1 MDFSFTPENERF
13 REAVRRFLAEHV
25 TDEIKAEMA
34 TSAVGKGL
42 GTATLNLIAAIG
54 ERGWIGMSW
63 PEEYGGR
70 NADLIDQY
78 IFEEELARAR
88 VPLNLGNFIEQAP
101 AIMAAGTEA
110 QKRYFLPRLV
120 RGEVTFALG
129 YSEPSGGTDLASL
142 KTRAVQDGDEF
153 VINGQKVFTTRA
165 EQSSHIYLMARTDP
179 DAPRHGGISIFLVPM
194 DTPGIT
200 VRPLW
205 TLPGGRTNEVFF
217 DDVRVP
223 KETLL
228 GEPGRGWYIG
238 AAALNLGRAGARR
251 YCIYVSPFEELLAYL
266 REDPHGRELARDPVV
281 QDRVAELY
289 VEAEVARLFTMRS
302 LSMVRRG
309 QNPPYEISSEKVWG
323 PEFQV
328 KATEVASQIM
338 GERFQ
343 AWEGEMA
350 PNGGSFPRQ
359 YVGAMVSTF
368 GHGSTQVM
376 RNAIASRGL
385 GLPKSR

>member
-1 MDFSFTPENERF
+1 MDFTFSDENESF
-13 REAVRRFLAEHV
+13 RAEVREFLDEHV
-25 TDEIKAEMA
+25 SPEIVQEMRA
-34 TSAVGKGL
+34 SAAGEGIGRLTRELIGK
-42 GTATLNLIAAIG
+42 IG
-54 ERGWIGMSW
+54 DRGWIGMSW

-101 AIMAAGTEA
+101 AIMHAGTEA
-110 QKRYFLPRLV
+110 QKAYFLPRLV

-129 YSEPSGGTDLASL
+129 YTEPSGGADLASL
-142 KTRAVQDGDEF
+142 KTRAVEDEDGF
-153 VINGQKVFTTRA
+153 LINGQKVFTTRA

-179 DAPRHGGISIFLVPM
+179 DVQKHKGISIFLVPM

-217 DDVRVP
+217 EDVRVP
-223 KETLL
+223 KDALL
-228 GEPGRGWYIG
+228 GQKNGGWYIG
-238 AAALNLGRAGARR
+238 ASALNLGRAGARR
-251 YCIYVSPFEELLAYL
+251 YCVYVSPFEDLLRYL
-266 REDPHGRELARDPVV
+266 REDEIGRELAADPVV
-281 QDRVAELY
+281 QDKMAQLYCEARVAK
-289 VEAEVARLFTMRS
+289 LFTMRS

-309 QNPPYEISSEKVWG
+309 ENPPYEISSEKVWG

-328 KATEVASQIM
+328 RTTEAASQIL
-338 GERFQ
+338 GDYHQ
-343 AWEGEMA
+343 LWEGDTA

-376 RNAIASRGL
+376 RTAIARRGL
-385 GLPKSR
+385 RLPKE

>member
-1 MDFSFTPENERF
+1 VRFAFTPENEAF
-13 REAVRRFLAEHV
+13 RAEIRAFLATHV
-25 TDEIKAEMA
+25 GDEVRDEMKRS
-34 TSAVGKGL
+34 SAGEGL
-42 GTATLNLIAAIG
+42 GPETRALILAIG
-54 ERGWIGMSW
+54 EQGWIGMSW

-78 IFEEELARAR
+78 VFEEELARAR

-101 AIMAAGTEA
+101 AIMVAGTEA
-110 QKRYFLPRLV
+110 QKAYFIPRMV

-142 KTRAVQDGDEF
+142 RTRAVEHEDHF
-153 VINGQKVFTTRA
+153 LVNGQKVFTTRA

-179 DAPRHGGISIFLVPM
+179 EAARHDGISIFLVPM

-217 DDVRVP
+217 EDVKVA
-223 KETLL
+223 KDALL
-228 GEPGRGWYIG
+228 GEKNRGWYIG

-251 YCIYVSPFEELLAYL
+251 YCTYVSPFEDLLEFL
-266 REDPHGRELARDPVV
+266 REDPHGQLLAEDPVV
-281 QDRVAELY
+281 QDKVAELHC
-289 VEAEVARLFTMRS
+289 EAEVARLFTMRS

-309 QNPPYEISSEKVWG
+309 INPPYEVSSEKVWG

-328 KATEVASQIM
+328 KATETASQIM
-338 GERFQ
+338 GDYHQ
-343 AWEGEMA
+343 LWEGEMA
-350 PNGGSFPRQ
+350 PSEGAFPRQ

>member
-1 MDFSFTPENERF
+1 MDFAFTPENERF
-13 REAVRRFLAEHV
+13 RAEIRQFLDEHV
-25 TDEIKAEMA
+25 TADIRAEMKTSREGA
-34 TSAVGKGL
+34 TVGPL
-42 GTATLNLIAAIG
+42 SRDLILKIG
-54 ERGWIGMSW
+54 EKGWIGMSW

-78 IFEEELARAR
+78 IFEEELSRAR

-101 AIMAAGTEA
+101 AIMVAGTEA
-110 QKRYFLPRLV
+110 QKSYFIPRMV

-142 KTRAVQDGDEF
+142 KTRAIEDEEGF

-179 DAPRHGGISIFLVPM
+179 SASRHDGISIFLVPM

-217 DDVRVP
+217 ADVRVP
-223 KETLL
+223 KDTLL
-228 GEPGRGWYIG
+228 GERNKGWYIG
-238 AAALNLGRAGARR
+238 SAALNLGRAGARR
-251 YCIYVSPFEELLAYL
+251 YCIYVSPFEELLRYV
-266 REDPHGRELARDPVV
+266 REEPHGQALAQDPVV

-289 VEAEVARLFTMRS
+289 IEAQVARLFTMRS

-309 QNPPYEISSEKVWG
+309 INPPYEVSSEKVWG

-328 KATEVASQIM
+328 KATEAASQIL
-338 GERFQ
+338 GEYHQ
-343 AWEGEMA
+343 LWESELA
-350 PNGGSFPRQ
+350 PNEGSFPRQ
-359 YVGAMVSTF
+359 YVSAMVSTF

>member
-1 MDFSFTPENERF
+1 MDFGFSEENERF
-13 REAVRRFLAEHV
+13 RAEVRAFIAENV
-25 TDEIKAEMA
+25 TPAIVQEMHDA
-34 TSAVGKGL
+34 AAGAGIGPLTKE
-42 GTATLNLIAAIG
+42 LILKIG
-54 ERGWIGMSW
+54 DKGWIGMSW

-101 AIMAAGTEA
+101 AIMNAGTED
-110 QKRYFLPRLV
+110 QKAYFLPRLV

-129 YSEPSGGTDLASL
+129 YSEPSGGTDLAAL
-142 KTRAVQDGDEF
+142 KTRAVEDDDGF

-179 DAPRHGGISIFLVPM
+179 DAPKHRGISIFLVPM

-205 TLPGGRTNEVFF
+205 TLPGGRTNEVFLE
-217 DDVRVP
+217 DVRVP
-223 KETLL
+223 KTALL
-228 GEPGRGWYIG
+228 GEKNKGWYIG
-238 AAALNLGRAGARR
+238 ASALNLGRAGARR
-251 YCIYVSPFEELLAYL
+251 YCIYVSPFEDLLEFLTEDELGQEMAQ
-266 REDPHGRELARDPVV
+266 DPVV

-289 VEAEVARLFTMRS
+289 CEARVARLFTMRS

-328 KATEVASQIM
+328 RATEAASQIM
-338 GERFQ
+338 GDYHQIWDAE
-343 AWEGEMA
+343 AA
-350 PNGGSFPRQ
+350 PHGGTFPRQ

-376 RNAIASRGL
+376 RTAIARRGL
-385 GLPKSR
+385 GLPKD